1 MGRRPFP
8 MTPVPTKP
16 FPPMTVVIKHTMSW
30 REMNDI
36 TDATLVPIL
45 RSKGMFVTLKITDH
59 LGGRQKVSIIADYG
73 TFMWSDSGMYR
84 TFVWEGVP
92 TISDEKAKQKL
103 AELREPQPKKSHV
116 DPINPPRSI
125 DLNHED

>member
-8 MTPVPTKP
+8 MTPVPYS
-16 FPPMTVVIKHTMSW
+16 PPKVVIKHTMSW

-45 RSKGMFVTLKITDH
+45 RSKGMPVTLRVIDH
-59 LGGRQKVSIIADYG
+59 LEGKQKVSIIPDYG
-73 TFMWSDSGMYR
+73 NFTWSDSGMYR

-92 TISDEKAKQKL
+92 TISDEKTKQKL
-103 AELREPQPKKSHV
+103 DELRKPPPKKSHI
-116 DPINPPRSI
+116 DPIDSPRSI